1 MTEEKKQKL
10 MDAGIDFD
18 GLAARIP
25 LKEDFIFRLLGKFP
39 KEQCYDG
46 LVKAM
51 EAKDYEEAFKH
62 AHNLKGVS
70 GNLEMTR
77 LTKVTTE
84 LTEKLRSKDFT
95 DLDGDFALLKK
106 EYRQVLDAINEH
118 ILS

>member
-10 MDAGIDFD
+10 LEAGIDFD
-18 GLAARIP
+18 GLATRIP

-39 KEQCYDG
+39 KEECYQG

-51 EAKDYEEAFKH
+51 EEKDYEEAFKH

-77 LTKVTTE
+77 LTKVTSE
-84 LTEKLRSKDFT
+84 LTEKLRNKEYD
-95 DLDGDFALLKK
+95 DLEGDFEELKK
-106 EYRQVLDAINEH
+106 EYGQVLSAINEL